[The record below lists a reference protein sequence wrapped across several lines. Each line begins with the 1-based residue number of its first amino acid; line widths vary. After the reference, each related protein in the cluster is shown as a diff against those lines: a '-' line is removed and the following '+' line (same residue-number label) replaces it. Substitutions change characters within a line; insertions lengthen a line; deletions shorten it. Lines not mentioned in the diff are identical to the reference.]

1 MDEAWTIT
9 RGRGSGEVRRNG
21 VVVARITMTPGH
33 MFRWELVDHPEA
45 TDTVSLRETAAKAAR
60 EAWKARNR

>member
-33 MFRWELVDHPEA
+33 MFTWVLVDHPEA
-45 TDTVSLRETAAKAAR
+45 TDTVSLRETAAREAR
-60 EAWKARNR
+60 EAWKARQR